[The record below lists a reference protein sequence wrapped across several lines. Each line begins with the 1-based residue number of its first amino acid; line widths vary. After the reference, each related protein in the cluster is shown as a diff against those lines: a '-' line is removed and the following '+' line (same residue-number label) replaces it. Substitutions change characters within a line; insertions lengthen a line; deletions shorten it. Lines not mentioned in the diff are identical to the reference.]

1 MVCYR
6 RPPSSPHIHSAR
18 TAQDGSR
25 KRYSHTSIKNHATV
39 SQAALSNFDRQITIT
54 HIRSHA
60 DEKSLVETETIESND
75 VLKRESRC
83 SRLTPEIW
91 SSAFYPLRR
100 ARLSDWFLTRFVLS
114 SDTAITISF
123 CSSSLLS
130 LSLSFFF
137 FLFGEKF
144 QTRWI
149 LATREREHW
158 RKWGKKINQNNV
170 VTFRF

>member
-60 DEKSLVETETIESND
+60 NEKSLVEAGTVERND
-75 VLKRESRC
+75 MLKRESRC

-114 SDTAITISF
+114 SDIAITIFFFSP
-123 CSSSLLS
+123 SLFHSLSPLS
-130 LSLSFFF
+130 LSLLFLFFF
-137 FLFGEKF
+137 QEKF
-144 QTRWI
+144 IIDT
-149 LATREREHW
+149 L
-158 RKWGKKINQNNV
+158 N
-170 VTFRF
+170 FR